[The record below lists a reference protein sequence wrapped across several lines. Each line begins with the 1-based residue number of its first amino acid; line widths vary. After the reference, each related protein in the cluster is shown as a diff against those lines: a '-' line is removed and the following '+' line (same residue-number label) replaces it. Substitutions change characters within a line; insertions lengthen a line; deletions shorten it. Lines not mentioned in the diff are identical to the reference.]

1 MTRRT
6 RKEILVS
13 WLPLVHGAAP
23 LLTVLEHRDS
33 ILYRQVD
40 ELVLCYKPSDIEG
53 EFAPVFG
60 RTMSE
65 LRGLA
70 RPPVITEVHWN
81 SKASPTDH
89 GQILKFSKD
98 VLRDL
103 REREPDAC
111 INIHLSPG
119 TKAMHAVWLTLAHG
133 SFIGGDVRLLQTSEE
148 KHQRRGARAVEVV
161 SLPQETW
168 AHIVRSSAQATTSEG
183 SDPELWDLAS
193 LKSPSAKATIQ
204 QIDRWA
210 PLLAPIFLIGE
221 RGTGKT
227 TLAQIIRARSP
238 FRAIDSAAAKAKTK
252 DPKPWPVVVCGQFRA
267 NPQLARSELFGHVK
281 GAFTGAEADR
291 KGILEQVEGDTLFLD
306 EIADLDRGTQ
316 RLLIAAIEGRDYY
329 RLGNETKSYKANFR
343 LIVATNRPLDG
354 LLLDA
359 SAGDAAH
366 GIDADFFDRISTF
379 IVRIP
384 PLRERREDLPDIW
397 RTMLRA
403 AAERASLDRDAVSV
417 IERDRSVLE
426 ALSEHHLPGNL
437 RDLQRAAWRAVAAIH
452 AHESRTMV
460 TRAAIAGLDLPFTVT
475 GAASG
480 HVPPDIDAYL
490 DAETRRIF
498 EAALAASGGNKSEAA
513 KRIGLP
519 RKTFESRYKK
529 LFG

>member
-1 MTRRT
+1 MSRRT

-13 WLPLVHGAAP
+13 WLPTTHGATP
-23 LLTVLEHRDS
+23 LLTVLEHPS
-33 ILYRQVD
+33 YRID
-40 ELVLCYKPSDIEG
+40 ELVLCHRQPEVDPKHAEVLATTIETLAARCPSLG
-53 EFAPVFG
+53 VTPMPW
-60 RTMSE
+60 R
-65 LRGLA
+65 
-70 RPPVITEVHWN
+70 
-81 SKASPTDH
+81 SKAAPTDH
-89 GQILKFSKD
+89 AKILEFSKQ
-98 VLRDL
+98 VLRGI
-103 REREPDAC
+103 REREPEAR

-119 TKAMHAVWLTLAHG
+119 TKAMHAAWLTLAHG
-133 SFIGGDVRLLQTSEE
+133 SFIGGEVRLLQTSEE
-148 KHQRRGARAVEVV
+148 KHQKRGAEPVEEVR
-161 SLPQETW
+161 LPQETW
-168 AHIVRSSAQATTSEG
+168 AHIVRSAAQVTSSEG
-183 SDPELWDLAS
+183 SDLDLWDLPN
-193 LKSPSAKATIQ
+193 LKSSSAKATIQ

-210 PLLAPIFLIGE
+210 PLRAPIFLIGE

-238 FRAIDSAAAKAKTK
+238 FRAIDDARKPK
-252 DPKPWPVVVCGQFRA
+252 DTKPWPVVVCGQFRA
-267 NPQLARSELFGHVK
+267 NPQLARSELFGHTK
-281 GAFTGAEADR
+281 GAFTGADAER

-354 LLLDA
+354 LLLDP

-397 RTMLRA
+397 RTMLRT

-437 RDLQRAAWRAVAAIH
+437 RDIQRAAWRAVASIH
-452 AHESRTMV
+452 AHESRAQV
-460 TRAAIAGLDLPFTVT
+460 TRAAIDGLELPFTVT
-475 GAASG
+475 GGASG
-480 HVPPDIDAYL
+480 HLPSDIDAYL
-490 DAETRRIF
+490 AAESRRIF
-498 EAALAASGGNKSEAA
+498 EAALAAADGSQSEAA
-513 KRIGLP
+513 KRIGLA
-519 RKTFESRYKK
+519 RKTFASRYKR
-529 LFG
+529 LFD